1 MYKYLDA
8 LEENKRKL
16 FENNNPYEIGERIW
30 TIIQSNFAAYKVQVA
45 QSFPTKPV
53 TQNIISWR
61 ILQRTPGTGQNNQF
75 QSTGKQSSAYLGT
88 TSDGLYLEEKTQ
100 TFQIDLQYG
109 VFGNSSIEVNKIA
122 WDLEQAVLNSKYF
135 LQGDDSQIQVKFL
148 RQSATDNFQIEN
160 QDEIITQYL
169 VFRVVLPARF
179 IDAKPEIR
187 QFDLVFRDKLQWHAF
202 IQERGSSS
210 DTFIANMNNLPIEA
224 ITQVSIYR
232 NSNWIKLKEKVDFTL
247 ARKTNSND
255 IVLTWLSTGL
265 NPTVGET
272 FKVECTYYAQNMH
285 VLLDKTE

>member
-8 LEENKRKL
+8 LEDNKRKL

-30 TIIQSNFAAYKVQVA
+30 SVIQNNFAAYKVQTS

-53 TQNIISWR
+53 TQNTISWR

-75 QSTGKQSSAYLGT
+75 QSTGKQPSGYLGT

-122 WDLEQAVLNSKYF
+122 WDLEQAVLNSKHF
-135 LQGDDSQIQVKFL
+135 LQADDSQIQVKFL
-148 RQSATDNFQIEN
+148 RQSATDNFQIQN
-160 QDEIITQYL
+160 QDELVTQYL
-169 VFRVVLPARF
+169 VFRIVLPARF

-187 QFDLVFRDKLQWHAF
+187 QVDLAFRDQIQWHAF
-202 IQERGSSS
+202 VQERGSSVN
-210 DTFIANMNNLPIEA
+210 TFLISKNNLPIDA
-224 ITQVSIYR
+224 VTQVSIYR
-232 NSNWIKLKEKVDFTL
+232 NSNWLKLKDKVDFTL
-247 ARKTNSND
+247 ARKPNSND
-255 IVLTWLSTGL
+255 IVLTWLATGI
-265 NPTVGET
+265 NPSIGET
-272 FKVECTYYAQNMH
+272 FKVEINYFAKNMH